1 MIIFAVLFYGLTPVT
16 GAFIERRRW
25 RLFRRRFSELRRRP
39 QLDYDTVNFAESGD
53 FRFTGTFESI
63 DSETLLWIRSKDL
76 TVQADLQGARTYVFP
91 NKGDE
96 GDFQVFDPGE
106 EIPERIRWDR
116 ISSLTGDAKVFVG
129 GPLVK
134 RGGRNIFVSL
144 PGNPLLI
151 IFYEGSEKAL
161 AVRAVRAGRHRNE
174 FFNFLTPIAFVL
186 GAFSQ
191 IIIAVSL
198 LSRPIHRFTVISAF
212 IALFTPLI
220 PFIPPGLFFTVF
232 YRRLWWRARLY
243 RSYRDLARFPREYF
257 AKGESQSTLPNG
269 EIYIQKLYDTIP
281 FEIIKK
287 VPLLIPASEK
297 KKKSQWHFF
306 GTLHKTET
314 DADFPKEPLDEFA
327 ISCILPGDSETM
339 ARSYNRKA
347 YFLEVISWLLLLAA
361 IGINVFFI
369 SLILMQLGI

>member
-1 MIIFAVLFYGLTPVT
+1 VIFFAALFYGLIPVT

-39 QLDYDTVNFAESGD
+39 HLDYNTVNFAEGGD

-76 TVQADLQGARTYVFP
+76 TVQADLRGARTYVFP
-91 NKGDE
+91 NKGDK

-106 EIPERIRWDR
+106 ETPERIRWDR

-129 GPLVK
+129 GSLVK
-134 RGGRNIFVSL
+134 RSGRNIFVSL
-144 PGNPLLI
+144 SGNPLLI

-161 AVRAVRAGRHRNE
+161 AVRAVRAGRHINE
-174 FFNFLTPIAFVL
+174 YFNFLTPFAFVM

-198 LSRPIHRFTVISAF
+198 LSRPIHRLTVIFAF

-220 PFIPPGLFFTVF
+220 PFIPPGLLFTAL

-243 RSYRDLARFPREYF
+243 RSYRDLARFPMEYF
-257 AKGESQSTLPNG
+257 AKGEFQSVLPSG
-269 EIYIQKLYDTIP
+269 EIYIQRSYGTLP
-281 FEIIKK
+281 PQIIEK

-306 GTLHKTET
+306 GIASEAEG

-327 ISCILPGDSETM
+327 ISCILPGDSESM
-339 ARSYNRKA
+339 ARTYNRKA

-361 IGINVFFI
+361 IGVNVFFI